1 MNRSK
6 RRATRGFTV
15 IELLVVI
22 SIIAIVLALA
32 LPSVQQARQDAR
44 ATTCKNNLKQIALAM
59 HNYHDV
65 YTTFPPAWTNH
76 HAKAGAEVRFGWT
89 VSLLPYVDHA
99 RLFNQLDL
107 NAQNPPA
114 NELFQM
120 KNAAYR
126 CPADTTPDVNTLRGN
141 YGTSNY
147 SGNFGPV
154 APPRWLPGRMSAG
167 WPGQADTPLKADGI
181 MSLNSSVG
189 LRHIT
194 DGSSNTFLVG
204 ERSVTSG
211 AGIWVGVGG
220 NEFENDQV
228 TDCSAGNEI
237 NTGFAAFSSRH
248 VGGANF
254 ALADGAVRFISDM
267 IDSRAGTGDKMGTY
281 QKLSNRADGQILGGF

>member
-1 MNRSK
+1 MNSNK
-6 RRATRGFTV
+6 RWAKRGFTL

-22 SIIAIVLALA
+22 SMTTIVVSMA

-44 ATTCKNNLKQIALAM
+44 AATCRNNLKQFALAM
-59 HNYHDV
+59 HNYHDIFRV
-65 YTTFPPAWTNH
+65 FPPAWTNH
-76 HAKAGAEVRFGWT
+76 HPKAGAEVRFGWT
-89 VSLLPYVDHA
+89 VYVLPQMDHA
-99 RLFNQLDL
+99 PLYNKLDF

-114 NELFQM
+114 NELFQT
-120 KNAAYR
+120 KIATYR
-126 CPADTTPDVNTLRGN
+126 CPADTTPHVNSLRGN

-167 WPGQADTPLKADGI
+167 WSGQADTPLKTDGI
-181 MSLNSSVG
+181 MCLNSKVR
-189 LRHIT
+189 LRDVT
-194 DGSSNTFLVG
+194 DGVSNTLMAG

-237 NTGFAAFSSRH
+237 NTGFASFSSRH

-254 ALADGAVRFISDM
+254 VLADGSVRFLSEK
-267 IDSRAGTGDKMGTY
+267 IDSRAGSGAAMGTY
-281 QKLSNRADGQILGGF
+281 QKLSNRRDNQVVGEF

>member
-6 RRATRGFTV
+6 RRATRGFTL

-22 SIIAIVLALA
+22 SIIAIVMAIA

-44 ATTCKNNLKQIALAM
+44 AAGCRNNLKQIALAM
-59 HNYHDV
+59 HNYHD
-65 YTTFPPAWTNH
+65 TFNTFPPAWTNH
-76 HAKAGAEVRFGWT
+76 HAEAGAEVRFGW
-89 VSLLPYVDHA
+89 LAFILPYMDHA
-99 RLFNQLDL
+99 RLFSQLDFH
-107 NAQNPPA
+107 AQNPPA
-114 NELFQM
+114 NELFQT
-120 KNAAYR
+120 NLVVYR
-126 CPADTTPDVNTLRGN
+126 CPADTTPHINSLRGD

-147 SGNFGPV
+147 SANFGPV

-167 WPGQADTPLKADGI
+167 WPGQADTPVKTDGI
-181 MSLNSSVG
+181 MCLNSRIG
-189 LRHIT
+189 FRDIT
-194 DGSSNTFLVG
+194 DGSSNTLMVG

-237 NTGFAAFSSRH
+237 NSGFAAFSSRH

-254 ALADGAVRFISDM
+254 VMCDGRVRFLSEK
-267 IDSRAGTGDKMGTY
+267 IDSRAGSGDAMGVY
-281 QKLSNRADGQILGGF
+281 QKISNRADGQILGE